1 MLYVHECDC
10 CRIAAIKI
18 RPRDAFQTGEGT
30 NTDCKCFSVAED
42 VDLYML

>member
-30 NTDCKCFSVAED
+30 RTVTANVSV
-42 VDLYML
+42 LQRM